1 MNDMALGNFEV
12 GVDAVVHM
20 AAMVVTNNCR
30 FRVVLAMVVVLM
42 MPVHWTCSSHLYS
55 ALLVITDAAIV
66 PEESVQREEV
76 EQLQSRQ
83 DEDEEFQDFRFCSV
97 VRRSQLVQGHDVCL
111 SSWA

>member
-42 MPVHWTCSSHLYS
+42 MPVHWTCSHLYS

-76 EQLQSRQ
+76 EQLQSRE
-83 DEDEEFQDFRFCSV
+83 DEDEEFQDF
-97 VRRSQLVQGHDVCL
+97 L
-111 SSWA
+111 